1 MPSTNDYFINLKAQ
15 AEASAL
21 AKKAAYDA
29 QLAMATGATV
39 NKDTGVISYATD
51 AAGNPK
57 YGTEDVAYQAK
68 QRGTKT
74 GAESSGMLRSGQLAS
89 ESLANE
95 AAYRAQIA
103 GLASD
108 IAAKKTAVDTDTAST
123 VAEYRA
129 LYGNTGA
136 SQASSPTAAAPKD
149 STKMKPITQQPAE
162 PKGSTATKKVGKP
175 QGPSLQG
182 AGKFTPKKSY
192 TPTRI
197 GGY

>member
-15 AEASAL
+15 AEAAAL
-21 AKKAAYDA
+21 AKKAVYDA

-39 NKDTGVISYATD
+39 DKDTGVISYATD

-68 QRGTKT
+68 QRATKT
-74 GAESSGMLRSGQLAS
+74 GAESGGMLRSGQLAS
-89 ESLANE
+89 ETLSNE
-95 AAYRAQIA
+95 AAYRSTIA

-108 IAAKKTAVDTDTAST
+108 IAAKKTTVDTDTAST

-129 LYGNTGA
+129 LYGNTGTPK
-136 SQASSPTAAAPKD
+136 SSSPKATTPKG
-149 STKMKPITQQPAE
+149 STTLKPITQQPAA
-162 PKGSTATKKVGKP
+162 PSGATTTKKPV
-175 QGPSLQG
+175 
-182 AGKFTPKKSY
+182 TPKKAL
-192 TPTRI
+192 TPKRI